1 MELMLFAAGYS
12 IDNGKATQRAA
23 CAVVLMARDGDR
35 GKYREIAH
43 HLESA
48 TGPQAELQAA
58 YLALAAVKPRLR
70 LGPIVLTVGSY
81 PARVLERT
89 GEGWTTNAKSN
100 ERLVER
106 LRVLAAQFPALT
118 VSSRRADELTRAG
131 ELARGAAQ
139 TQTQTDTGSEDRS
152 YTGGA

>member
-1 MELMLFAAGYS
+1 MLFAAGHAV
-12 IDNGKATQRAA
+12 DNGKATQRAA
-23 CAVVLMARDGDR
+23 CAAVLVARDGNR

-48 TGPQAELQAA
+48 TGPQAELQGA

-70 LGPIVLTVGSY
+70 TGHTVLTVGSY
-81 PARVLERT
+81 PSRMLERA
-89 GEGWTTNAKSN
+89 GEGWAINAKSN

-106 LRVLAAQFPALT
+106 LRTLAAQFPDLT
-118 VSSRRADELTRAG
+118 VSSRRVDELTRAG